1 MSGDSTSGP
10 DIASEQ
16 FPRGLVGWSG
26 NRGGGVRR
34 LFDRASGRPG
44 AAVFE
49 TNLLHRLRDW
59 ARQLAASHEDAPKV
73 VLLVGGPG
81 NGKTEAVEATIG
93 ELDLA
98 LGCAG
103 GLASALAASFRPP
116 EGVPVPRL
124 IEVDAGALAV
134 PARELRLQVVQDA
147 SVGGSAAR
155 PAAQLLVEE
164 LQRATAS
171 QSSTAYLCC
180 VNRGVLDDA
189 MIYAIDNDVA
199 GVRGTLEAV
208 ARAVSQAAGA
218 PSCWPLDG
226 FQGVAAWPMDAE
238 SLVEPTSWGD
248 PPPADSI
255 LRRAV
260 DPALW
265 PQACVA
271 GPMCPFCGSRKLL
284 SNKREA
290 GSLLNMLRWFELAMG
305 KRWAFRD
312 LFSLFSHILA
322 GSGLPKAGAALDP
335 CQWAAAQVEADR
347 AAVGRPKRHA
357 STALFW
363 LVSAQYQHALF
374 HSWDRTLAASLLKDV
389 RELGLHET
397 NNTAMGLY
405 YFLQSRSAGYQ
416 PAMIGSL
423 LDDLDRLLDPVMA
436 SPDDAVL
443 AWGGPVTLGDLD
455 ARFSRSVREGLDFAV
470 RIRSVSLAERTLLE
484 RLAELDELLAT
495 PRLRRRRPTAA
506 TRIQRAARDFACR
519 MVRRSIG
526 ARQAAVPDAKLLDSF
541 HRLVADTGGQGHELH
556 EVAIQVENLL
566 NNGANFEVSLTT
578 TFGQPMPP
586 TRGRAILEVPR
597 RRVYAR
603 EACVSGRPA
612 PSICFLDVE
621 AGGNSQAIAVTYD
634 LFKAISDL
642 ERGLSPASLPNSVQA
657 LLDTTRAKMAGSI
670 VRDRHVQERPIIH
683 LGDTLTIER
692 HRGRFIATKR
702 ARRS

>member
-1 MSGDSTSGP
+1 MSSGSTSVP
-10 DIASEQ
+10 NIASEE

-44 AAVFE
+44 AGVFE

-59 ARQLAASHEDAPKV
+59 ARRLATGDEDAPRV

-98 LGCAG
+98 LGSAG
-103 GLASALAASFRPP
+103 ALGRALAARFHPP
-116 EGVPVPRL
+116 EGMPVGRL
-124 IEVDAGALAV
+124 VEVDAGALAV

-147 SVGGSAAR
+147 SVGGSAAC
-155 PAAQLLVEE
+155 PAARLLVEE
-164 LQRATAS
+164 LERATSS

-189 MIYAIDNDVA
+189 MIYAIDNHVVGA
-199 GVRGTLEAV
+199 RRVLEAV
-208 ARAVSQAAGA
+208 ARAVSQTAGA

-238 SLVEPTSWGD
+238 SLAERTSWGD
-248 PPPADSI
+248 RPPAEAI
-255 LRRAV
+255 LSRAV

-265 PQACVA
+265 PQACAA
-271 GPMCPFCGSRKLL
+271 GPMCPFCGSRKML

-290 GSLLNMLRWFELAMG
+290 GSLLKMLRWFELATG

-322 GSGLPKAGAALDP
+322 GSGLPKDGALDP
-335 CQWAAAQVEADR
+335 CQWAAAQVEADS
-347 AAVGRPKRHA
+347 AAVGRPRKNT
-357 STALFW
+357 STALYW
-363 LVSAQYQHALF
+363 LVSAQYQHTLF
-374 HSWDRTLAASLLKDV
+374 HSWDKTLVASLLKDV

-423 LDDLDRLLDPVMA
+423 LDDLDRLLDPAMA
-436 SPDDAVL
+436 SPDQQVL
-443 AWGGPVTLGDLD
+443 AWGGAVTLGDLD

-470 RIRSVSLAERTLLE
+470 RIRSISVAERTLLE

-495 PRLRRRRPTAA
+495 PRLRSRRPTAA
-506 TRIQRAARDFACR
+506 TRIQRATRDFACR

-526 ARQAAVPDAKLLDSF
+526 ARQAAVPDGALLDRF
-541 HRLVADTGGQGHELH
+541 HRLVVDTGGQGHELH

-566 NNGANFEVSLTT
+566 NNGANFDVSLTT

-603 EACVSGRPA
+603 DACVAGRPA

-621 AGGNSQAIAVTYD
+621 AGGSSQPIAVTYD

-642 ERGLSPASLPNSVQA
+642 ERGLSPASLPHSVQA
-657 LLDTTRAKMAGSI
+657 LLDMTRAKMAGSI
-670 VRDRHVQERPIIH
+670 VRDRHVQERPTIH
-683 LGDTLTIER
+683 IGDTLTIER
-692 HRGRFIATKR
+692 HRGKFIATKR
-702 ARRS
+702 GQRS